1 MKWGFKKKWELV
13 IGFLNFGLGLSGL
26 VASGLT
32 QRNEMG
38 FVKRKENMGISY
50 WVFELWVGLEW
61 TGGKWIKTRKRNGL
75 CKKKWKQ

>member
-26 VASGLT
+26 VASGLK
-32 QRNEMG
+32 QGNEMG

-50 WVFELWVGLEW
+50 QVFELWVGLEW
-61 TGGKWIKTRKRNGL
+61 TGSKWIKTRK
-75 CKKKWKQ
+75 